1 MLMPMPFVRA
11 AVAAALLMSQTPARA
26 ADDPSKTV
34 IDAAATFAVGYGG
47 WLWEKHC
54 KTLPPAKGREFDA
67 LVQDVLKRLQEASDP
82 TLFNAAV
89 GAGRSVSSDPK
100 YAGCDGKD
108 TKGFAQFGLDQVRD
122 ADAKLKTLPAGF
134 HLKIK
139 D

>member
-11 AVAAALLMSQTPARA
+11 SVVAALLMSQTPARA

-34 IDAAATFAVGYGG
+34 IDAAVTFSVGYGG

-82 TLFNAAV
+82 TLVNAAV
-89 GAGRSVSSDPK
+89 GGGRDVANDPK
-100 YAGCDGKD
+100 FSGCTGKD
-108 TKGFAQFGLDQVRD
+108 MAGFAQFGLDQVRD
-122 ADAKLKTLPAGF
+122 VDAKLKTLPAGF